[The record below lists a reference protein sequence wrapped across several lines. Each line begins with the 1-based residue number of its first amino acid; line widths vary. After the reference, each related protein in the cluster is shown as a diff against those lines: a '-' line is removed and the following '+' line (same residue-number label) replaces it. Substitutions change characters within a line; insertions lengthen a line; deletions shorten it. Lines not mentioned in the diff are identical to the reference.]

1 MPAFPRPEGT
11 TNAYPVPQGTMSK
24 AGTMKPTVVGMAV
37 GAVLAFTAL
46 LFDFWGFL
54 LMALFIA
61 VGAFLGRAAEGK
73 VDFRT
78 VRDALTGRRSSS

>member
-1 MPAFPRPEGT
+1 MRNLPGFERP
-11 TNAYPVPQGTMSK
+11 TNAYPVPGTMSK

-61 VGAFLGRAAEGK
+61 AGAFFGRAAEGK
-73 VDFRT
+73 VDFRS